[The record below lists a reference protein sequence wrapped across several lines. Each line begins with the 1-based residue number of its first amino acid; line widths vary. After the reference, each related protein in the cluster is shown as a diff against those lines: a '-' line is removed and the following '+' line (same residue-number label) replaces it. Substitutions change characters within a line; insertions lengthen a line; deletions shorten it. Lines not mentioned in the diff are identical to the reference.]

1 RSLLVDA
8 TAAMDREWQGVS
20 SVPGSG
26 AVDVLLLPAL
36 TSCSLHGALTA
47 RPGAIT
53 APVGAS
59 RVLVVG
65 GAASATPTVV
75 LRLDTGSVA
84 PATPDLGT
92 PRNRAAVTAFGPGAL
107 VAGGVSVRDG
117 TVLSQAE
124 VYDAAVGGFD
134 KTVVTLATA
143 RADAG
148 SVVLATGETLLL
160 GGVGSDGKTVLAS
173 MELVDPVTR
182 RARTTNL
189 GMLET
194 PRRSPTVLRLA
205 SGEILV
211 AGGVDASGA
220 AVPALEWFSAD
231 ASRSTQ
237 RTETLVT
244 GSARAYVALQ
254 GGGALAVVAPP
265 SNQDPGTTFQNTWIL
280 GADGPEPATPIP
292 GALSQPELFGG
303 AGGSPVLWT
312 GDRWLRWEP
321 WLGAFGALDALD
333 DTPANVGTMTTSP
346 DPGLALWLDTTLD
359 TTNATPRFTAL
370 RFDVRGEYSPLSGP
384 LLVTDATDTSPDRL
398 ATDGDLAFDPTIA
411 NGALT
416 LNPGASAFVTDR
428 TYADVRIEVDAPTG
442 APALLVLRDPLGN
455 ELEIGGASCPGA
467 VVTGSPLTLTVERR
481 GAAIDW
487 TVSGGT
493 PSNACPDPFAA
504 GARLSIGVRG
514 APDLTRSV
522 ARNLRVTRLGTP

>member
-1 RSLLVDA
+1 LLV
-8 TAAMDREWQGVS
+8 
-20 SVPGSG
+20 
-26 AVDVLLLPAL
+26 
-36 TSCSLHGALTA
+36 
-47 RPGAIT
+47 
-53 APVGAS
+53 
-59 RVLVVG
+59 
-65 GAASATPTVV
+65 
-75 LRLDTGSVA
+75 
-84 PATPDLGT
+84 
-92 PRNRAAVTAFGPGAL
+92 
-107 VAGGVSVRDG
+107 GGV
-117 TVLSQAE
+117 A
-124 VYDAAVGGFD
+124 
-134 KTVVTLATA
+134 
-143 RADAG
+143 
-148 SVVLATGETLLL
+148 
-160 GGVGSDGKTVLAS
+160 SDGKTVLAS

-182 RARTTNL
+182 TSRTTNL
-189 GMLET
+189 GVLEA

-211 AGGVDASGA
+211 AGGIDSSGA
-220 AVPALEWFSAD
+220 AVPTLEWFSAD
-231 ASRSTQ
+231 ASHSSQ

-254 GGGALAVVAPP
+254 GGGALAVIAPP

-303 AGGSPVLWT
+303 AGGAPALWT

-321 WLGAFGALDALD
+321 WLGAFGALDDLD
-333 DTPANVGTMTTSP
+333 DTPANVGTMTASP
-346 DPGLALWLDTTLD
+346 DPGLAVWID
-359 TTNATPRFTAL
+359 TTNAATPRFTAL

-428 TYADVRIEVDAPTG
+428 TYADVRIQVDAPTG

-487 TVSGGT
+487 TVSSGA

-504 GARLSIGVRG
+504 DARLSIGVRG